1 MAVAHTL
8 ERYAVILERRFI
20 TNKLVKPFA
29 TPPRLTTLVARKSDV
44 NEAALPARYSSR
56 IALALV

>member
-1 MAVAHTL
+1 V
-8 ERYAVILERRFI
+8 VILKRRFI
-20 TNKLVKPFA
+20 TNKLVKSFA
-29 TPPRLTTLVARKSDV
+29 MTPRLATTATRKSDV